1 MCTVD
6 NNILMLTVTKTVIK
20 NLSNKV
26 LSMSNPIKKNFP
38 TITIHFLNKC
48 FSLS

>member
-6 NNILMLTVTKTVIK
+6 NNILMLLLTVIK

-26 LSMSNPIKKNFP
+26 LSMSNAIKKNFP

>member
-1 MCTVD
+1 MFTVD
-6 NNILMLTVTKTVIK
+6 NNILMLLLSVIK

-26 LSMSNPIKKNFP
+26 LFMSNPIKKNFP
-38 TITIHFLNKC
+38 TITIHILNKC